1 MKELD
6 EVIVSIHS
14 YSFSSSHR
22 SSGGGGDGSDERKNE
37 EENEEGRFNMVLG
50 SEILPLPSTPLSLLS
65 PMLIFDEV
73 YPFFHSIVELL
84 MNWLKMD
91 DDDICD
97 MWRDKEVVKI
107 LLFLSSLSFQVM
119 EGGPCEEGG
128 VEEGDILL
136 QLANLKRHELA
147 DDDDIMRCISSVV
160 QASLSQPLPIIVK
173 RNNTHLNLT
182 LTPHIWEG
190 NGVLGCHLS
199 PLPEEIC

>member
-73 YPFFHSIVELL
+73 YPFFHSIVGLL

-91 DDDICD
+91 DDDI
-97 MWRDKEVVKI
+97 
-107 LLFLSSLSFQVM
+107 
-119 EGGPCEEGG
+119 
-128 VEEGDILL
+128 
-136 QLANLKRHELA
+136 
-147 DDDDIMRCISSVV
+147 
-160 QASLSQPLPIIVK
+160 
-173 RNNTHLNLT
+173 
-182 LTPHIWEG
+182 
-190 NGVLGCHLS
+190 
-199 PLPEEIC
+199 